1 MRTFFWIQ
9 PGWHYNNGVFL
20 KNPSVFLLTPRG
32 FELDTATLGRTVS
45 AGTASIG
52 TPYKVTNQVTNPP
65 ANHEVWRID
74 ITADLYPHSPNI
86 YLDYDLKIT
95 DSTLP

>member
-1 MRTFFWIQ
+1 
-9 PGWHYNNGVFL
+9 
-20 KNPSVFLLTPRG
+20 
-32 FELDTATLGRTVS
+32 
-45 AGTASIG
+45 
-52 TPYKVTNQVTNPP
+52 VTNPP

-95 DSTLP
+95 DSTLPWTYQFGDKAVLTTDNSKYQPWHAWAVGVTDDPYW